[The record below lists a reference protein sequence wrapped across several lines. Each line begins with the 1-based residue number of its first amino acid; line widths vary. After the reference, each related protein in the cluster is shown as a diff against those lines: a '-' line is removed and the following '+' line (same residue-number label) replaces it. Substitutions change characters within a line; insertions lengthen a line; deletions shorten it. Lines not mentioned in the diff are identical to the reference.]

1 MPEWLEIPQLD
12 IPSGL
17 AELVGGHPLVVLAL
31 MRRGIKETA
40 SARGYL
46 DPDHYQP
53 ADPLELP
60 GLEGAS
66 ALVMRAIQDGKT
78 VLVWGDFDVDGQ
90 TATTL
95 LVTALRSLQA
105 HVAYHIPI
113 RQYESHGVSEKALQ
127 QFLDRD
133 PNIGLVLT
141 CDTGISSHPA
151 ARLARARGLQMV
163 ITDHHTL
170 PAALPAAAAIVNPR
184 FLPPGHPLSSL
195 PGVGVAYMLAR
206 QLYRLAGDAQAVE
219 NCLDLVALGIVAD
232 LAEIKSDTRYLLQSG
247 LQRLRNPN
255 RLGLKVLM
263 ELAGI
268 EPTTLSEEHIGFMLA
283 PRLNAVGRLGDANP
297 VVDLLT
303 SDNEGQIRLIAEQ
316 IEAYN
321 ARRQLLTS
329 QVMRAALKQVE
340 EAPSLL
346 DDPLL
351 LLSHATWPAGVI
363 GIVASRLVDRF
374 GKPVVLVSTPPGEAA
389 RASARSVPGVD
400 ITAALDAC
408 SDLLASYG
416 GHAMAAGFSLDQE
429 NLSRLRRK
437 LNITILA
444 GGEIPAPPLQ
454 LDGYLQ
460 LRELS
465 PALVADLERLAPFGP
480 GNPQVVL
487 ASRQMRIS
495 GYSAVGRNQ
504 EHLQVSVEDEW
515 GDNFRL
521 MWWQAADLVSG
532 SLLPQGPFDLAYSV
546 RMGNHRGRQEVQIEW
561 VDSRASA
568 GAAVD
573 HTRMPIR
580 LTDYR
585 RQPDPLPILFRL
597 IAQPGVQVWAEGAQR
612 DGLRRQLEEPLNNSI
627 RHRHELE
634 PGRTLVIWT
643 SPPGG
648 AELRQVLEQVQPQEV
663 VMFVKHPPEETA
675 QGFLKRLAGLAK
687 YAINNRGGE
696 VSLPEMAGAAA
707 AREGAVILGLH
718 TLEAMG
724 HLAILELQEQRAVL
738 AVGKAS
744 GQAEGVS
751 FSAGLQEILEETSAY
766 RRFFLQSD
774 TSMLGLDSV

>member
-1 MPEWLEIPQLD
+1 
-12 IPSGL
+12 
-17 AELVGGHPLVVLAL
+17 
-31 MRRGIKETA
+31 MRRGIKDAA
-40 SARGYL
+40 SPRGYL
-46 DPDHYQP
+46 DPDLYQP

-60 GLEGAS
+60 GLEGA
-66 ALVMRAIQDGKT
+66 AAQVMRAIQDGKT

-105 HVAYHIPI
+105 SVAYHIPV

-133 PNIGLVLT
+133 PSIGLVLT
-141 CDTGISSHPA
+141 CDTGISAHPA
-151 ARLARARGLQMV
+151 ARLARERGVQMV
-163 ITDHHTL
+163 ITDHHMLPAPL
-170 PAALPAAAAIVNPR
+170 PAADAIVNPR

-206 QLYRLAGDAQAVE
+206 QLHRLAGDVQAAE

-232 LAEIKSDTRYLLQSG
+232 LAEVQADTRYLLQSG
-247 LQRLRNPN
+247 LHRLRNPT

-263 ELAGI
+263 ELAGL
-268 EPTTLSEEHIGFMLA
+268 EPATLSEEHIGFMLA

-400 ITAALDAC
+400 ITAALEAC
-408 SDLLASYG
+408 SDLLASFG
-416 GHAMAAGFSLDQE
+416 GHSMAAGFSLEQE
-429 NLSRLRRK
+429 DLSRLKRK
-437 LNITILA
+437 LNSTILA
-444 GGEIPAPPLQ
+444 GGEVPAPPLQ

-487 ASRQMRIS
+487 ASRQMRLS

-515 GDNFRL
+515 GGTFRL

-546 RMGNHRGRQEVQIEW
+546 RMGNNRGRQEVQIEW

-573 HTRMPIR
+573 LTRTPIR

-585 RQPDPLPILFRL
+585 RQPDPLPILLSL
-597 IAQPGVQVWAEGAQR
+597 ITQPGVQVWAEGDQR
-612 DGLRRQLEEPLNNSI
+612 DGLRRQLDAPLEGSI

-634 PGRTLVIWT
+634 RGTTLVIWT

-648 AELRQVLEQVQPQEV
+648 AELRQVLERVQPQEV
-663 VMFVKHPPEETA
+663 VMFVKHPPEDTA

-696 VSLPEMAGAAA
+696 VSLLEMAGAAA

-724 HLAILELQEQRAVL
+724 HLAIVELQEERAVL

-744 GQAEGVS
+744 GQAAGKS
-751 FSAGLQEILEETSAY
+751 WGAGLQEILEETSAY

-774 TSMLGLDSV
+774 SSMLGLDSV